1 MVNVELLVVLVV
13 SSFLVGVYRARMVSL
28 ILLLCFSVSSALNSL
43 TCLQTDTQLVFAN
56 QFIIQPLI
64 YVLFFISCIY
74 FTKSKW
80 EKQAVWSGL
89 VLYIVLIISLS
100 VYIPHL
106 TELLIGHQHWMQ
118 EEVMVNLVLLM
129 AAEYRKD
136 ESDKYAGLRFTIVV
150 CMCIVVKLTQY
161 TT

>member
-74 FTKSKW
+74 FTTSKW
-80 EKQAVWSGL
+80 EKRAVWSGL
-89 VLYIVLIISLS
+89 VLYILLIISLS

-106 TELLIGHQHWMQ
+106 TELLIGHQHWLQ

-129 AAEYRKD
+129 ASEYRKD

-150 CMCIVVKLTQY
+150 SMCIVVKLTQY